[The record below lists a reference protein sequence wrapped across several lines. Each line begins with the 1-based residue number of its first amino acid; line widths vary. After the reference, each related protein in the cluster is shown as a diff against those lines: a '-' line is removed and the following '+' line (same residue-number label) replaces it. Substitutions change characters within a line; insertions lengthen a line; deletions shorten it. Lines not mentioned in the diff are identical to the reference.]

1 MTARH
6 PFLLTPGPL
15 ALDAE
20 VKAEM
25 QFDMG
30 SRDVSFKKITE
41 RVRSLIVDLLDARGG
56 YSAVPIQGGGSYGV
70 EAALASFVGTSDRPL
85 VCINGNYGERI
96 LKMLQIRGINAV
108 SIVAPSDQ
116 SFPMTKVAA
125 CLGEDPGITHLCF
138 VHCETTTGVV
148 NPLRPMVELATRHG
162 VRTIIDAMSSFGAV
176 EISARE
182 VPFDVLVTS
191 SNKCIEGPPGVSF
204 VVASLETLDIKTSE
218 TNSFVLDVRDQWRNF
233 EQTGEWRSTPPTH
246 VVQACAK
253 ALEEL
258 AIEGVVRRG
267 ERYASVRDAII
278 RATGPYAS
286 PLLDPR
292 DRSPVCLALTAR
304 DVVRTQEDLDAL
316 YAHLVEYN
324 LYIYTKLHLPTRS
337 FRIGCMGCID
347 PMWIRLLGIAF
358 EDFFSASFDESGS
371 HPGRRIT
378 DLWKKAI

>member
-1 MTARH
+1 M
-6 PFLLTPGPL
+6 
-15 ALDAE
+15 
-20 VKAEM
+20 
-25 QFDMG
+25 
-30 SRDVSFKKITE
+30 
-41 RVRSLIVDLLDARGG
+41 
-56 YSAVPIQGGGSYGV
+56 
-70 EAALASFVGTSDRPL
+70 
-85 VCINGNYGERI
+85 
-96 LKMLQIRGINAV
+96 
-108 SIVAPSDQ
+108 
-116 SFPMTKVAA
+116 
-125 CLGEDPGITHLCF
+125 
-138 VHCETTTGVV
+138 

-204 VVASLETLDIKTSE
+204 VVASLQTLHSKSSE

-258 AIEGVVRRG
+258 AVEGVVRRG

-278 RATGPYAS
+278 RATAPYASVRDAIIRATAPYAS
-286 PLLDPR
+286 PLLEPR
-292 DRSPVCLALTAR
+292 HRSPVCLALTAR
-304 DVVRTQEDLDAL
+304 DVVQTQEDLDAL

-347 PMWIRLLGIAF
+347 PLWIRLLGTAF
-358 EDFFSASFDESGS
+358 EDFFSASFDESAN
-371 HPGRRIT
+371 HPGRGIT
-378 DLWKKAI
+378 ELWKKAI